1 LNPLKARIFTFSFEK
16 GAFAPFFVSVM
27 MLSLTKGYFMI
38 IKNGL
43 LIGAII
49 IICSAC
55 LDNNQSNN
63 KPEVS
68 NINSEEVLNR
78 QLKTYAEAELNP
90 QQFKA
95 ELKENC
101 PHFGNALLTTAETI
115 QLGTRVFNAGGVSLT
130 KRIYEGTVYK
140 LLFQIKDDCVNLSDT
155 LQVGLHKAAES
166 EDHHDQAWAL
176 RNSLDL
182 IMGGPPLKPPG
193 AQ

>member
-1 LNPLKARIFTFSFEK
+1 MMKLYTSTVLLCLVLILAACMQDENGSDSKMKTVSEK
-16 GAFAPFFVSVM
+16 PIM
-27 MLSLTKGYFMI
+27 
-38 IKNGL
+38 N
-43 LIGAII
+43 
-49 IICSAC
+49 
-55 LDNNQSNN
+55 
-63 KPEVS
+63 E
-68 NINSEEVLNR
+68 EEVLIR
-78 QLKTYAEAELNP
+78 QNKVYDEAAANP

-95 ELKENC
+95 NLKENC

-140 LLFQIKDDCVNLSDT
+140 ILFEINDDCMDLSDA
-155 LQVGLHKAAES
+155 LQVGLAKAAES

-176 RNSLDL
+176 RNALDL

>member
-1 LNPLKARIFTFSFEK
+1 
-16 GAFAPFFVSVM
+16 
-27 MLSLTKGYFMI
+27 MI

-43 LIGAII
+43 LLITVIFV
-49 IICSAC
+49 CSAC
-55 LDNNQSNN
+55 LDNESKNV
-63 KPEVS
+63 PEVS
-68 NINSEEVLNR
+68 NVNSDEVLKR
-78 QLKTYAEAELNP
+78 QLKVYEDAELDP
-90 QQFKA
+90 QQFKTD
-95 ELKENC
+95 LKENC

-140 LLFQIKDDCVNLSDT
+140 ILFQIKDDCMNLSDA
-155 LQVGLHKAAES
+155 LQVGLNKAAES

-176 RNSLDL
+176 RNALDL